1 MQSHAFPLLLT
12 LLPALSGSLRA
23 QTFEVDAAGGPG
35 VAFTSIAAAVA
46 AVPDGA
52 VLVVRAGSYGG
63 FTIQGKGLAI
73 LADPG
78 VMVQDPVAV
87 QNTSAVQR
95 VLLRGLTWP
104 TVTNALPGTTPPAVL
119 SAANCAGLLVLEE
132 LNSSILCQNSGS
144 GCTPLPALAATSCA
158 QLTIRT
164 CSLGATRLAGSH
176 ATIEQSSLRGLTALF
191 LGTAGSTPGLDI
203 AGGTTQLVD
212 TSLTGGSGWN
222 LGHGTTVPGARAMTM
237 RDADVRLLSG
247 SITSGAY
254 ATGATI
260 LASGASRLRIDP
272 GMSIGGAPQVG
283 GVIPSTAAMPS
294 VVSSSAAPGGTL
306 AAVGD
311 APIGHV
317 MVLLVGLPG
326 PRNVLPIAADPVW
339 IDPGAF
345 EFLAVGVST
354 AGLRLAGH
362 VPVPSLPALRGAS
375 LAWQVVAL
383 DPASGTLEAG
393 NPSISTVHG
402 D

>member
-1 MQSHAFPLLLT
+1 MRSRATPVLSTF
-12 LLPALSGSLRA
+12 LPALLGALRA

-35 VAFTSIAAAVA
+35 VAFTSIGAAVA

-78 VMVQDPVAV
+78 VSVQDPVVV

-104 TVTNALPGTTPPAVL
+104 TVVNALPGTTPTALL

-132 LNSSILCQNSGS
+132 LNASVLCMNSGT
-144 GCTPLPALAATSCA
+144 GCTSLPALSATSCA

-164 CSLGATRLAGSH
+164 CSLGETRLALSH
-176 ATIEQSSLRGLTALF
+176 TTVESSSLRGFTSLLP
-191 LGTAGSTPGLDI
+191 GSTPGLSVAD
-203 AGGTTQLVD
+203 GTTQLVD
-212 TSLTGGSGWN
+212 TSVVGGNGWN
-222 LGHGTTVPGARAMTM
+222 LGHGNTVPGARAMTM
-237 RDADVRLLSG
+237 LDADVRLLGG
-247 SITSGAY
+247 SLASGAF
-254 ATGATI
+254 ANGATI

-272 GMSIGGAPQVG
+272 AVSIGGVPQVG
-283 GVIPSTAAMPS
+283 GVIPRIAAMPN
-294 VVSSSAAPGGTL
+294 VVTSSSAPGGTL
-306 AAVGD
+306 DAVGD

-326 PRNVLPIAADPVW
+326 PRSVLPIAADPVW
-339 IDPGAF
+339 IDPAAF
-345 EFLAVGVST
+345 EFLALGVST
-354 AGLRLAGH
+354 VGLRLAGH
-362 VPVPSLPALRGAS
+362 VPVPNLPALRGAS
-375 LAWQVVAL
+375 LAWQIVAM
-383 DPASGTLEAG
+383 DPATGTLEAG

-402 D
+402 Y